1 MAKRTDEELAKDVYE
16 KGLGSLSLGET
27 IRFSFN
33 SDIAAEVV
41 RLREAAEQT
50 KVQNDFARELQ
61 DQTFAVSASEVMA
74 MRGFGTI
81 FEGSSP
87 SSMANLA
94 TVATGRAYTPM
105 KPPEISNVPTVAN
118 PPRSVNSR
126 GR

>member
-94 TVATGRAYTPM
+94 TMATGRAYTPM
-105 KPPEISNVPTVAN
+105 SAEKLSAIKAVDTAKESIFGAK
-118 PPRSVNSR
+118 
-126 GR
+126 